1 MKVNKPVK
9 QSETTVRFEVRMVH
23 WSEVHLEAS
32 TEGNIVPSVAEY
44 VLVQA
49 VADGSVK
56 IHNVSQLAHLRFMRL
71 SKKILAII
79 TPLRHSLTTPR
90 SEVSESQVVESH
102 FEASTLGRA
111 VLPPYVPVQLDAWI
125 VVVRK

>member
-32 TEGNIVPSVAEY
+32 TEGSIVPSVAEY

-71 SKKILAII
+71 SKKYSCNYYTFKTFFDNI
-79 TPLRHSLTTPR
+79 
-90 SEVSESQVVESH
+90 EVGGE
-102 FEASTLGRA
+102 
-111 VLPPYVPVQLDAWI
+111 
-125 VVVRK
+125 

>member
-32 TEGNIVPSVAEY
+32 TEGSIVPSVAEY

-56 IHNVSQLAHLRFMRL
+56 IHFVSQLAHLCDCPT
-71 SKKILAII
+71 SNSCNAIYRVI
-79 TPLRHSLTTPR
+79 FLTGTPLKS
-90 SEVSESQVVESH
+90 
-102 FEASTLGRA
+102 
-111 VLPPYVPVQLDAWI
+111 
-125 VVVRK
+125 